1 MTIWIDSTNQLHDD
15 MNGAAL
21 TLPIW
26 PQGMTQA
33 TAAQIAAITNPPLTQ
48 AQQLA
53 LYNSSI
59 QGVLDAYAV
68 SLQYDDMNTMVSYV
82 ASTNAQFKSDATAAI
97 AWRDAVWTS
106 AYATLAAVEAGT
118 TPAPASVAAFLATL
132 PAHP

>member
-1 MTIWIDSTNQLHDD
+1 MRDSIK
-15 MNGAAL
+15 AL
-21 TLPIW
+21 QKTD
-26 PQGMTQA
+26 A
-33 TAAQIAAITNPPLTQ
+33 E
-48 AQQLA
+48 LA
-53 LYNSSI
+53 LYNGSI

-68 SLQYDDMNTMVSYV
+68 SKQYDDMNTMVSYV

-118 TPAPASVAAFLATL
+118 TPAPASVAAFLTTL

>member
-1 MTIWIDSTNQLHDD
+1 MTIWIDSNNTLHDD
-15 MNGAAL
+15 MDGAAL

-33 TAAQIAAITNPPLTQ
+33 TPAQIAAITNPPLTQ

-53 LYNSSI
+53 IYNGAI

-68 SLQYDDMNTMVSYV
+68 SKQYDNMNTMVGYV

-118 TPAPASVAAFLATL
+118 TPAPASVSAFLATL